1 MKLVA
6 HLEPI
11 IIAAVILYSKP
22 HQDNAQKKNNPSVFD
37 PLEPKQELNL
47 TAFALTMGL
56 LLHVY
61 QLGHF
66 CLNSG
71 NS

>member
-11 IIAAVILYSKP
+11 IIAKVIKHSKP
-22 HQDNAQKKNNPSVFD
+22 HQYNVQKKNNPSDFD

-47 TAFALTMGL
+47 TAFGLTMGL
-56 LLHVY
+56 LLPVY
-61 QLGHF
+61 
-66 CLNSG
+66 
-71 NS
+71 